1 MSRGTSAVRTR
12 LLGLLVLAYYFNLEP
27 SRGSTIVGSRGLS
40 IVTPGAG
47 GGAPGRRRAR
57 VLPGTPSRRKPA
69 SEPHSGWQAA
79 HWQPRA
85 EAASQAR

>member
-1 MSRGTSAVRTR
+1 MSTSAVRTR

-57 VLPGTPSRRKPA
+57 VLPGTPSRRKP
-69 SEPHSGWQAA
+69 EPHWQPEAA